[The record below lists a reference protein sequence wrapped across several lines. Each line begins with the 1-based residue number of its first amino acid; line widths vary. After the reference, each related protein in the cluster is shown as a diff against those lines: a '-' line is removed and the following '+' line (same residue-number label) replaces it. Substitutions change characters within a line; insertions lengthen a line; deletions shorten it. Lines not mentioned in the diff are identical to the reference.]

1 MIQDFIYFIGK
12 NIILNGVTKH
22 FMILSAICVAIIH
35 EHVHLYN
42 GVSNQ
47 NVANQCGLSS
57 LDLSFIDTFSL

>member
-1 MIQDFIYFIGK
+1 MIQDLIYFIGK

-35 EHVHLYN
+35 EHVHHYN

-47 NVANQCGLSS
+47 NVAN
-57 LDLSFIDTFSL
+57 